1 VTGESALSV
10 GIRSINNGKGK
21 GRSMA
26 RIAGVN
32 LPNNKR
38 IEIALTYI
46 YGIGSTR
53 AAEVI
58 EKTGISPDV
67 RVKDLTESEVNTLR
81 VEIEQFMVEGDLRRR
96 VHSSIQRLK
105 DINSYRGMRHKRRL
119 PVRGQRTRAN
129 ARTWKGPR
137 PAKAGKKR

>member
-1 VTGESALSV
+1 
-10 GIRSINNGKGK
+10 
-21 GRSMA
+21 MA

-32 LPNNKR
+32 LPSNKR

-46 YGIGSTR
+46 YGIGRPRSV
-53 AAEVI
+53 EII
-58 EKTGISPDV
+58 ERTGISPDV
-67 RVKDLTESEVNTLR
+67 RVKDLTENEVASLR
-81 VEIEQFMVEGDLRRR
+81 REVEQYVVEGDLRRR
-96 VHSSIQRLK
+96 VYASIQRLK
-105 DINSYRGMRHKRRL
+105 DINSYRGIRHKKRL

>member
-1 VTGESALSV
+1 
-10 GIRSINNGKGK
+10 
-21 GRSMA
+21 MA

-46 YGIGSTR
+46 FGIGRTR
-53 AAEVI
+53 AAEII
-58 EKTGISPDV
+58 ETTGISPDV
-67 RVKDLTESEVNTLR
+67 RVKDLTENEVASLR
-81 VEIEQFMVEGDLRRR
+81 REVEQYMVEGDLRRR
-96 VHSSIQRLK
+96 IYASIQRLK
-105 DINSYRGMRHKRRL
+105 DINAYRGARHRRRL
-119 PVRGQRTRAN
+119 PVRGQRTRSN

>member
-1 VTGESALSV
+1 
-10 GIRSINNGKGK
+10 
-21 GRSMA
+21 MA

-38 IEIALTYI
+38 IEVGLTYI
-46 YGIGSTR
+46 YGIGPSR
-53 AAEVI
+53 AAEII

-67 RVKDLTESEVNTLR
+67 RVKDLTENEVAALR
-81 VEIEQFMVEGDLRRR
+81 REVESLMVEGDLRRR
-96 VHSSIQRLK
+96 IQASIQRLK
-105 DINSYRGMRHKRRL
+105 DINAYRGIRHKRRL

>member
-1 VTGESALSV
+1 
-10 GIRSINNGKGK
+10 
-21 GRSMA
+21 MA

-46 YGIGSTR
+46 YGLGTSR
-53 AAEVI
+53 AQEII
-58 EKTGISPDV
+58 EKSGISPDV
-67 RVKDLTESEVNTLR
+67 RVKDLTENEVNILR
-81 VEIEQFMVEGDLRRR
+81 REVEQYMVEGDLRRR
-96 VHSSIQRLK
+96 VQASIQRLK
-105 DINSYRGMRHKRRL
+105 DINTYRGSRHRKRL

>member
-1 VTGESALSV
+1 
-10 GIRSINNGKGK
+10 
-21 GRSMA
+21 MA

-46 YGIGSTR
+46 YGIGTTR

-58 EKTGISPDV
+58 EKSGISPDV
-67 RVKDLTESEVNTLR
+67 RVKDLTENEVNALR
-81 VEIEQFMVEGDLRRR
+81 REVEQYMVEGDLRRR
-96 VHSSIQRLK
+96 VQSSIQRLK
-105 DINSYRGMRHKRRL
+105 DIASYRGTRHQRRL
-119 PVRGQRTRAN
+119 PSRGQRTRAN

>member
-1 VTGESALSV
+1 
-10 GIRSINNGKGK
+10 
-21 GRSMA
+21 MA

-38 IEIALTYI
+38 IEIGLTYI
-46 YGIGSTR
+46 FGVGTSR
-53 AAEVI
+53 AAEI
-58 EKTGISPDV
+58 IDKTGISPDV
-67 RVKDLTESEVNTLR
+67 RVKDLTENEVASLR
-81 VEIEQFMVEGDLRRR
+81 REVEQYMVEGDLRRR
-96 VHSSIQRLK
+96 IHSSIQRLK
-105 DINSYRGMRHKRRL
+105 DINTHRGNRHKRRL

>member
-1 VTGESALSV
+1 
-10 GIRSINNGKGK
+10 
-21 GRSMA
+21 MA

-46 YGIGSTR
+46 FGIGHPR
-53 AAEVI
+53 AAEII
-58 EKTGISPDV
+58 EKSGISPDV
-67 RVKDLTESEVNTLR
+67 RVKDLTENEVAVLR
-81 VEIEQFMVEGDLRRR
+81 REVEQYMVEGDLRRR
-96 VHSSIQRLK
+96 IHGAIQRLK
-105 DINSYRGMRHKRRL
+105 DINAYRGIRHKRRL
-119 PVRGQRTRAN
+119 PVRGQSTRAN

>member
-1 VTGESALSV
+1 
-10 GIRSINNGKGK
+10 
-21 GRSMA
+21 MA

-46 YGIGSTR
+46 FGIGRSR
-53 AAEVI
+53 AVKII

-67 RVKDLTESEVNTLR
+67 RVKDLTENEVTALR
-81 VEIEQFMVEGDLRRR
+81 REVEQHMVEGDLRRR
-96 VHSSIQRLK
+96 IYANIQRLK
-105 DINSYRGMRHKRRL
+105 DINAYRGIRHKRRL